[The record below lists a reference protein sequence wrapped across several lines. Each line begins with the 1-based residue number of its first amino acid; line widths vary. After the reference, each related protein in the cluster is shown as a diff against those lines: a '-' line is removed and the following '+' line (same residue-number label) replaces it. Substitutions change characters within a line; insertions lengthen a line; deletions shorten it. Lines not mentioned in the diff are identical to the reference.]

1 MASFDEMLKQLHSNK
16 GTILTDAEA
25 NEPIVINS
33 LRQFEVPKEY
43 NLTIAYEGDVNSQ
56 IITFKIPRMHEGHDL
71 SECGL
76 KTIRWKNHTSNIE
89 DCSNLEVI
97 NDSKTLNDFLVKW
110 IVPPA
115 AFSAA
120 GTLEISISLYDLVGT
135 LNQIAFSWNTPIYS
149 GFSVGKSSSGVG
161 KGPSIPSIIAP
172 AKNEVLFINEETRS
186 IVAPQGYNFN
196 VTTFG
201 NKNTDALYFQVS
213 QKIGELELTNEDVE
227 AFIIVV
233 MDGYTDE
240 FPIQNRFA
248 SFADGSLGTG
258 LMNFMWKIPE
268 EISNNVWEYTGPF
281 SIAISFRK
289 TEQETV
295 GDTTKTVETRW
306 TTLPFNNLTIKPSL
320 VYNSSEVLPAN
331 FTTILNGQSAELNL
345 TGVRDIPGI
354 VRFRSLADETEILQ
368 NELILR
374 GDKIF
379 FGLADGKPVPFQE
392 LVIDK
397 SQTAEE
403 WESNKNYIPKK
414 GELILYKP
422 NGIKIGNGS
431 NLASQLPFVNGLI
444 NSKDG
449 QPFTMFVGT
458 REEYKSS
465 PVADFAYFTD
475 DSSVDRLKRKYLD
488 DPDFKQC
495 LNSGIY
501 NGSLSSNSV
510 TANGLPSGKGKY
522 ILEVVRLG
530 SQDNFDTDSGNF
542 LQQKLTFYEANG
554 NNSAFDSYQRFGY
567 QDGSNWKF
575 KAWSIP
581 ITKQDDLFKS
591 HTISD
596 YDDLL
601 SLINKYNGPTLSVY
615 FDVAVAL
622 GDAKWEDG
630 SSMQLLAGS
639 LGTLTIH
646 NSTVVMHL
654 ANDNFSYVV
663 RGRNEKAQGK
673 FVWKATY
680 SNLNK

>member
-1 MASFDEMLKQLHSNK
+1 MTDFDGLIKSLHNNTSEA
-16 GTILTDAEA
+16 LQDAEA

-33 LRQFEVPKEY
+33 LRQFEVPKGY

-56 IITFKIPRMHEGHDL
+56 IITFKIPRIHEGHDL

-135 LNQIAFSWNTPIYS
+135 LNQIAFSWNTPTYS
-149 GFSVGKSSSGVG
+149 GFSIGKSSSGVG
-161 KGPSIPSIIAP
+161 KGPSIPFIIAP

-213 QKIGELELTNEDVE
+213 QKIGELELTNEGVE

-240 FPIQNRFA
+240 FPIQNKFA
-248 SFADGSLGTG
+248 SFAEGFLGTG

-295 GDTTKTVETRW
+295 GDTTKTIETRW
-306 TTLPFNNLTIKPSL
+306 TTLPFNNLMIKPSL
-320 VYNSSEVLPAN
+320 VYNPSEVLPAN
-331 FTTILNGQSAELNL
+331 FTTILNGQSTNLNL
-345 TGVRDIPGI
+345 TGIRDIPGI

-368 NELILR
+368 NELILK

-379 FGLADGKPVPFQE
+379 FGLADGNPVPLQE

-403 WESNKNYIPKK
+403 WENSTYIPKI
-414 GELILYKP
+414 GELVLYKP
-422 NGIKIGNGS
+422 NGIKIGNGFAR
-431 NLASQLPFVNGLI
+431 ASQLPFVNGMV

-475 DSSVDRLKRKYLD
+475 DSSVDRLKRKHLD
-488 DPDFKQC
+488 NPDFKQC

-501 NGSLSSNSV
+501 NGSLSSSSV
-510 TANGLPSGKGKY
+510 TANDLPGGKGKY

-542 LQQKLTFYEANG
+542 LQQKLTFYDATG
-554 NNSAFDSYQRFGY
+554 NNPAFDSYQRFGY

-575 KAWSIP
+575 TAWSIP
-581 ITKQDDLFKS
+581 LTKQSDLFQS
-591 HTISD
+591 HDISS
-596 YDDLL
+596 YNDLL
-601 SLINKYNGPTLSVY
+601 NLIDKYNGPTISVY
-615 FDVAVAL
+615 FTVSVAL
-622 GDAKWEDG
+622 DDAEWTDG
-630 SSMQLLAGS
+630 SSMQILAGS
-639 LGTLTIH
+639 LGTLI
-646 NSTVVMHL
+646 NRNNTVVMHL
-654 ANDNFSYVV
+654 ANDSFSYVV
-663 RGRNEKAQGK
+663 RGWNDKAQAK